1 MVMLRLSP
9 PARRFVV
16 SAVVAVLAAAVVGL
30 AVWFRGT
37 KADQD
42 LDQAVALIESAD
54 RLVLEVDQVIR
65 SQVTSQST
73 APASRAATRA
83 AEAAALLERA
93 VASIDEVLPRLRGDG
108 PGRATDLREA
118 ATSRLDML
126 AQAPSIL
133 DVTIKAASAL
143 PLARTSWDH
152 VLAADRL
159 SDRAV
164 ASYNK
169 LTAEGV
175 RRSQRLNK
183 QAARELAAA
192 REGFAKAEAVFPEA
206 GFERYLAYVDL
217 RIQLNG
223 LSQRSDADWLAGRLE
238 QANVA
243 IASYNELD
251 ARAVAAA
258 KELPASP
265 EKAIAD
271 AYTALAGPATDEYY
285 RARARATAAD
295 ARLRER

>member
-1 MVMLRLSP
+1 MVMPPLSP
-9 PARRFVV
+9 LARRFVV
-16 SAVVAVLAAAVVGL
+16 LAVVAVLAAVAVGL

-42 LDQAVALIESAD
+42 LDRAVALIESAD
-54 RLVLEVDQVIR
+54 RLVVEVDEVVR

-73 APASRAATRA
+73 VPASRAATRA
-83 AEAAALLERA
+83 AEAAALLEKA
-93 VASIDEVLPRLRGDG
+93 VASIDESLPRLRRDG
-108 PGRATDLREA
+108 ARRAADLREA
-118 ATSRLDML
+118 ATARLDML

-133 DVTIKAASAL
+133 DVTVKAASAL
-143 PLARTSWDH
+143 SLARTSWEH

-175 RRSQRLNK
+175 KRSQSLNK
-183 QAARELAAA
+183 QAALELAAA
-192 REGFAKAEAVFPEA
+192 REGFGKAEAVFPEA
-206 GFERYLAYVDL
+206 GFERYIAYVDL

-223 LSQRSDADWLAGRLE
+223 LSQRSDTDWLAGRLE
-238 QANVA
+238 QANVT
-243 IASYNELD
+243 IATYNDLD

-271 AYTALAGPATDEYY
+271 AYAAFAGPATDEYY
-285 RARARATAAD
+285 RARAKATAAD
-295 ARLRER
+295 ARLRGR